1 MSEAQVPDRFT
12 EGVASGQELPNPPA
26 TFADLF
32 FAPLLSRRSKASTER
47 AKILLDLKRE
57 GLLGEL
63 QQALTHFDVAL
74 KLYLKKRAEAVEALV
89 KVAKAI
95 PRERRNDKWLWRE
108 AMRLIGFDPSTY
120 RPCLKSLR
128 HLRRQ
133 GRKLAEV
140 VADANLSRAIVRAYP
155 SGIVKIGD
163 RLPSA
168 RVDGV
173 EREVCEA
180 LSKLAAYY
188 ASGHYWILGRL
199 RETLAQLEEHWKQL
213 HGAT

>member
-1 MSEAQVPDRFT
+1 
-12 EGVASGQELPNPPA
+12 
-26 TFADLF
+26 
-32 FAPLLSRRSKASTER
+32 
-47 AKILLDLKRE
+47 
-57 GLLGEL
+57 
-63 QQALTHFDVAL
+63 
-74 KLYLKKRAEAVEALV
+74 
-89 KVAKAI
+89 
-95 PRERRNDKWLWRE
+95 
-108 AMRLIGFDPSTY
+108 
-120 RPCLKSLR
+120 
-128 HLRRQ
+128 
-133 GRKLAEV
+133 LAEV
-140 VADANLSRAIVRAYP
+140 VTDANLSRAIVRAYP

-213 HGAT
+213 HGA